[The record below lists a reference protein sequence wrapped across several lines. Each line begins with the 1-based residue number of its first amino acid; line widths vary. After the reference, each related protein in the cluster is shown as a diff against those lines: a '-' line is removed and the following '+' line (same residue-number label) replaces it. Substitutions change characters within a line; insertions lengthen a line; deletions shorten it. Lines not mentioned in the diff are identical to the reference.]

1 MSNPQDTVQ
10 HDVANNRYVVQF
22 HDGGQGELIYQ
33 REGNVLK
40 LLHAEVPNNRRGDGL
55 GARLMQ
61 SALGRIQADKLTVT
75 PVCTY
80 TQHYLKRNTQWA
92 ALVA

>member
-1 MSNPQDTVQ
+1 MSVTQDHCVNEPE
-10 HDVANNRYVVQF
+10 NNRYIVNF

-33 REGNVLK
+33 REGDVLK

-61 SALGRIQADKLTVT
+61 SALTQIQADKLTVI
-75 PVCTY
+75 PVCRY
-80 TQHYLKRNTQWA
+80 TKHYLKRNKQWA
-92 ALVA
+92 ALLA